1 MADRGNNGDSK
12 TVVILFAAGAGLI
25 VATFTY
31 GLMAFWRPTFDPLVT
46 ATMIGVGLLLI
57 VIYERLG
64 KIHDELREMTGQLKE
79 ARNGM
84 NGGAPSAQSDSRA
97 DAKATAHAR

>member
-1 MADRGNNGDSK
+1 MADRGKNGDSK

-64 KIHDELREMTGQLKE
+64 KIHDELCAITGHLKD
-79 ARNGM
+79 ANSGTNGVA
-84 NGGAPSAQSDSRA
+84 APAPTDSRA